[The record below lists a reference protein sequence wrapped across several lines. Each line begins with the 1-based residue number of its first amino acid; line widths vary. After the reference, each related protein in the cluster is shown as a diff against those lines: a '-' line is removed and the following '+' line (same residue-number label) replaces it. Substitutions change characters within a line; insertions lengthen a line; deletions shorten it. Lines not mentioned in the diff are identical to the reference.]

1 MHNKKLKRIRLDQ
14 LIAIKGLAKSRSYAH
29 AMILAGKVLVSGIK
43 IDKPGTL
50 VNIES
55 TINIIEPLHP
65 WVSRGGT
72 KLAHAINTFNIDIQ
86 GLIAADIGASTGG
99 FTDVLLNLGAK
110 TVYSVDV
117 GYGQLA
123 WKIRNDSRVKVI
135 ERTNARNLSS
145 NHINTLL
152 DLVVCDVSF
161 ISLSLALPA
170 VLSLTRPKARL
181 VSLIKPQ
188 FEAGYK
194 EVEKGIVRD
203 KAIHEKVCNNI
214 SDWLENSM
222 GWDVKGVIE
231 SPIKGPKG
239 NTEFFIYAMSRL
251 V

>member
-1 MHNKKLKRIRLDQ
+1 
-14 LIAIKGLAKSRSYAH
+14 
-29 AMILAGKVLVSGIK
+29 MILAGKVLVSGIK

-55 TINIIEPLHP
+55 TINILEPLHP

-72 KLAHAINTFNIDIQ
+72 KLAYAINTFNIDIQ
-86 GLIAADIGASTGG
+86 GLIAADIGSSTGG
-99 FTDVLLNLGAK
+99 FTDVLLHLGAK

-181 VSLIKPQ
+181 
-188 FEAGYK
+188 
-194 EVEKGIVRD
+194 
-203 KAIHEKVCNNI
+203 
-214 SDWLENSM
+214 
-222 GWDVKGVIE
+222 
-231 SPIKGPKG
+231 
-239 NTEFFIYAMSRL
+239 
-251 V
+251 